1 MGAKKRATQENKKT
15 KPAPHK
21 KTKPKKWVQKKKH
34 PKNKCHTRGSACSP
48 TRTTAGKRSAYANA
62 DMPAR
67 ARKHAHRAHRA
78 RFGSSR
84 GESPTRHNAA
94 EREERRKAQEAPKKE
109 KPAGWFG
116 LGWLWGSH
124 DTPPGNRKRGRAA
137 DRAAPAR
144 RRATSRAWRG
154 NRGCEEPA
162 VYAFA
167 PCDHALLCVGHFR
180 EYAKLLALHM
190 LDPNA
195 DLADILPKCAV
206 RKECTNGDISSAEC
220 CTVRRNPL
228 VAKTLDG
235 NGRPTFVMTVRRSLN
250 PHLQRDRKT
259 VACGPCVN
267 DRDDA
272 RRRRVCD
279 RPNRAISEGS
289 CIPPT
294 SEELG
299 RFYKAVQ
306 DTWKYGAW
314 ITPQERAWGTGT
326 FGPGT

>member
-1 MGAKKRATQENKKT
+1 MI
-15 KPAPHK
+15 P
-21 KTKPKKWVQKKKH
+21 
-34 PKNKCHTRGSACSP
+34 
-48 TRTTAGKRSAYANA
+48 
-62 DMPAR
+62 
-67 ARKHAHRAHRA
+67 
-78 RFGSSR
+78 
-84 GESPTRHNAA
+84 
-94 EREERRKAQEAPKKE
+94 
-109 KPAGWFG
+109 
-116 LGWLWGSH
+116 
-124 DTPPGNRKRGRAA
+124 PPGNRKRGRAA